1 MRNNKT
7 ASLFPKELVIESLK
21 QSFVK
26 LNPRMMFRNPIMF
39 IVEVVTFVMLFVTIW
54 AAATGD
60 TTQGSFGYNILV
72 FIVLFATLLFANF
85 AEAIAEARG
94 KAQADSLRKTREET
108 PAKLCVGNKI
118 ETVSSYQLKKGDIF
132 ICEAGDTIPSD
143 GEIIEGLASIDESA
157 ITGESAPVIR
167 EAGGD
172 KSSVTG
178 GTKVLSDQIKVKV
191 TTEPGESFLDK
202 MIALV
207 EGASRKKTPN
217 EIALTILLAGFTL
230 VFVVVC
236 ATLKPLADYS
246 NTQITIAAFISL
258 FVCLIPTT
266 IGGLLSAIGIAGM
279 DRALRANVIT
289 KSGKA
294 VETAGDVDTLLL
306 DKTGTI
312 TIGNRKATQFYPVSG
327 MDEHAFVQACLLAS
341 LSDETPEGKSIV
353 ELGREKGIRIR
364 DLSTSGSR
372 LIKFT
377 AETKCSGVDLK
388 EGTRIRKGAF
398 DAIRKMSEAA
408 GNEYPGEVADLVQK
422 ITSNGGTP
430 LVVSQDD
437 YIIGVIELQDIIKP
451 GIQERFERLR
461 KMGVKTVMVTGDN
474 PLTAKYIANKA
485 GVDDY
490 IAEAKPED
498 KMNYIKKEQEAGKL
512 VAMMGDGTN
521 DAPALAQANVGVAMN
536 SGTQAAKEAGNMVDL
551 DNDPTKLIE
560 IVEIGKQL
568 LMTRGTLTTFSIA
581 NDVAKYFAI
590 VPALFMVSIPQLAA
604 LNIMHLHSPESAI
617 LSAIIFNA
625 IIIPILIPLAL
636 RGVAYKPIGASAL
649 LRRNLLIYGVGGVIA
664 PFIGIKLI
672 DMIVSVFM

>member
-7 ASLFPKELVIESLK
+7 ASLFPKKLVIESLK
-21 QSFVK
+21 QSFIK

-54 AAATGD
+54 AATTGD

-118 ETVSSYQLKKGDIF
+118 ETVSSSQLKKGDIF

-207 EGASRKKTPN
+207 EGASRQKTPN

-236 ATLKPLADYS
+236 GTLKPFADYS
-246 NTQITIAAFISL
+246 NTTITIAAFISL

-279 DRALRANVIT
+279 DRALSANVIT

-294 VETAGDVDTLLL
+294 VETAGDIDTLLL

-312 TIGNRKATQFYPVSG
+312 TIGNRKATNPYNVGKMLIGEPEFLPATPAG
-327 MDEHAFVQACLLAS
+327 VQQML
-341 LSDETPEGKSIV
+341 V
-353 ELGREKGIRIR
+353 R
-364 DLSTSGSR
+364 
-372 LIKFT
+372 
-377 AETKCSGVDLK
+377 SGVD
-388 EGTRIRKGAF
+388 TRGKHVVVVGR
-398 DAIRKMSEAA
+398 
-408 GNEYPGEVADLVQK
+408 
-422 ITSNGGTP
+422 SNIVG
-430 LVVSQDD
+430 
-437 YIIGVIELQDIIKP
+437 KP
-451 GIQERFERLR
+451 
-461 KMGVKTVMVTGDN
+461 M
-474 PLTAKYIANKA
+474 A
-485 GVDDY
+485 
-490 IAEAKPED
+490 
-498 KMNYIKKEQEAGKL
+498 
-512 VAMMGDGTN
+512 AMMMQKGPGADSTVTVVHSRTEG
-521 DAPALAQANVGVAMN
+521 LADITRQA
-536 SGTQAAKEAGNMVDL
+536 D
-551 DNDPTKLIE
+551 
-560 IVEIGKQL
+560 
-568 LMTRGTLTTFSIA
+568 
-581 NDVAKYFAI
+581 
-590 VPALFMVSIPQLAA
+590 
-604 LNIMHLHSPESAI
+604 
-617 LSAIIFNA
+617 
-625 IIIPILIPLAL
+625 ILI
-636 RGVAYKPIGASAL
+636 VA
-649 LRRNLLIYGVGGVIA
+649 
-664 PFIGIKLI
+664 IGI
-672 DMIVSVFM
+672 F